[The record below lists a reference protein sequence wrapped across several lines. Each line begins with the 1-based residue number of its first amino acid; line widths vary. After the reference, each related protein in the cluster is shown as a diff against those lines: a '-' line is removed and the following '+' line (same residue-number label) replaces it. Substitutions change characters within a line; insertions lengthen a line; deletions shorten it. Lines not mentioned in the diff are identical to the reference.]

1 VIRGL
6 AALALVLVA
15 TRALADTPDL
25 DTLVV
30 PEPPALVARK
40 PTEDIRRLLRPEAS
54 IIEARNRL
62 DRNIVERTKSLAE
75 LSKLEGL
82 VDQDLKGET
91 KLFEARSAALDHDR
105 QLVKTRLER
114 LAESARTS
122 PLADLFARPAG
133 KPDVSPSAAVV
144 GKPDVSP
151 SAAVAGKPD
160 VSPSAAVAGKPS
172 FGLFEERRSARELL
186 AVADRERIRVYAASV
201 SDWEVAKADLLRRTQ
216 NLARTKETIRRLEQE
231 LAWDREEQAALL
243 AAVVAEPEFYAAYA
257 QEMEKLDE
265 VVAAKVKA
273 LSAAAP
279 ADRKRMYMEET
290 RGGLS
295 TPIRNTD
302 LVGGF
307 GTRNYKGIRS
317 VWRGAHFYP
326 MRAPAE
332 GERVDVRAVYWGW
345 VAWTG
350 WLPGLGQVVILD
362 HTVGYTSLY
371 AHLASID
378 VTVGAKVKTGEVL
391 GAMGDTESFFGK
403 RLYMELRRDGVALD
417 PLPWMR

>member
-1 VIRGL
+1 MRTSGAWLVVLLSLL
-6 AALALVLVA
+6 ATGAGAA
-15 TRALADTPDL
+15 PPDL

-40 PTEDIRRLLRPEAS
+40 PNEDIRRLLRPEAS

-62 DRNIVERTKSLAE
+62 DRNIAERTDRLGE
-75 LSKLEGL
+75 LRTLEGL
-82 VDQDLKGET
+82 VTKDLAVET
-91 KLFEARSAALDHDR
+91 RLFEARSATLDHDR
-105 QLVKTRLER
+105 QLVRTRLAL
-114 LAESARTS
+114 LAESIRSSA
-122 PLADLFARPAG
+122 LVDFLGRP
-133 KPDVSPSAAVV
+133 PI
-144 GKPDVSP
+144 
-151 SAAVAGKPD
+151 
-160 VSPSAAVAGKPS
+160 KPS
-172 FGLFEERRSARELL
+172 FGRFEERRAARELL
-186 AVADRERIRVYAASV
+186 AAADRERIRVYAASV
-201 SDWEVAKADLLRRTQ
+201 ADWEVAKADLARRTQ
-216 NLARTKETIRRLEQE
+216 NLERNKETIRRLEQE

-265 VVAAKVKA
+265 VISAKVKA

-279 ADRKRMYMEET
+279 ADRRRMYMEET
-290 RGGLS
+290 RGGLA

-332 GERVDVRAVYWGW
+332 GERVDVRAIYWGW

-350 WLPGLGQVVILD
+350 WLPGLGQVVIID

-371 AHLASID
+371 AHLATIE

-403 RLYMELRRDGVALD
+403 RLYLELRRDGVALD